1 MSLKSIR
8 LELARSP
15 DTPDGDPGHG
25 YVFRA
30 PLDAAGHLDEKGWRD
45 VRDFCV
51 VRRLERGD
59 EVERGMLLRTRGG
72 QWVFSYAPGTDDDE
86 PIFRLSSHNFAP
98 GAYVS
103 ITEHDGVQRT
113 FRVASVDAWGAAP
126 SHIETASSGRTAP

>member
-8 LELARSP
+8 LELARGP
-15 DTPDGDPGHG
+15 DAPSGDPGHG

-30 PLDAAGHLDEKGWRD
+30 PLDSAGHLDEEDWPD

-72 QWVFSYAPGTDDDE
+72 RWVFSYAPGTDDDE
-86 PIFRLSSHNFAP
+86 PIFRLSSHHFAP

-113 FRVASVDAWGAAP
+113 FRVATVEPWRAAP
-126 SHIETASSGRTAP
+126 SNLEVSSNGRTAP